1 MVILQNKT
9 KHGCDGLYPPP
20 HFKIVTSR
28 TTLHPEW
35 VMLLKNRNILNCPE
49 IGRKLCSAVNFIAVK
64 NEYKLLKV

>member
-9 KHGCDGLYPPP
+9 KHGCDGLYPPSP

-28 TTLHPEW
+28 TTLHP
-35 VMLLKNRNILNCPE
+35 CPE